1 LVEVDEAV
9 LVPVENLAKEA
20 GVEFTR
26 LGRTGGKDL
35 KVTVNGAET
44 VWAVAELRDG
54 FEKSLPK
61 ALEP

>member
-1 LVEVDEAV
+1 LDDAVIAAVED
-9 LVPVENLAKEA
+9 LAKRA
-20 GVEFTR
+20 GVEITR

-35 KVTVNGAET
+35 KVLCQGAET